1 MDGGVYIHSPEA
13 LHAGAHISDVR
24 LAAKVRIYSCW
35 YTKIDVGFAN
45 NKVTLKDAFT
55 EYGKDGNYF
64 RAGYMLG
71 YYSIDQSTSTN
82 DLIFNTASNV
92 SETFYPDRRI
102 GVSYTRSLPSYYLS
116 AGAFCGDGLS
126 FTETT
131 KPGYNFSGR
140 IVWRPINSSGQLFHI
155 GTGALFKVPDEDT
168 ETQAQQIRL
177 KSKGVT
183 YIPSPRTLE
192 LTVGEARNQVQSNVE
207 CLFFRHKWLLQ
218 TEFLYTNI
226 HRKNHKPSY
235 SAHGGYIMGGFLLKG
250 TKYAYDTLDAV
261 PVMPEEPHSILLAC
275 RYNYT
280 NLNDFSSNMTGGSQH
295 DLSIGINYYFNKYI
309 SSRLNYAHLWM
320 DKYSTLGKCEINMM
334 QLRLQVRF

>member
-1 MDGGVYIHSPEA
+1 MKHIATLFLILLITLPVFATPDSSPINWKLSGRLLLDGGVYIHSPEA

-183 YIPSPRTLE
+183 YIPSR
-192 LTVGEARNQVQSNVE
+192 GR
-207 CLFFRHKWLLQ
+207 
-218 TEFLYTNI
+218 
-226 HRKNHKPSY
+226 
-235 SAHGGYIMGGFLLKG
+235 
-250 TKYAYDTLDAV
+250 
-261 PVMPEEPHSILLAC
+261 
-275 RYNYT
+275 
-280 NLNDFSSNMTGGSQH
+280 
-295 DLSIGINYYFNKYI
+295 
-309 SSRLNYAHLWM
+309 
-320 DKYSTLGKCEINMM
+320 
-334 QLRLQVRF
+334 